1 MVFREE
7 GEPKF
12 NLTILSF
19 VTEPELGCSAF
30 PSKPNPNGPD
40 YDPDYWFGCSFSPSE
55 PAFNRSMRADYNAN
69 TSLLA
74 IVMSWSY
81 DELSPQK
88 PYMIFM
94 TICGGLAFINLVLA
108 RLLGTARSVNQS
120 VRMIV
125 TEL

>member
-1 MVFREE
+1 MDDKVCF
-7 GEPKF
+7 GPDFDINGQLEPRCA
-12 NLTILSF
+12 T
-19 VTEPELGCSAF
+19 ELGCSAF

-69 TSLLA
+69 TSLLT

-88 PYMIFM
+88 PNFFYGFW
-94 TICGGLAFINLVLA
+94 A
-108 RLLGTARSVNQS
+108 RRDQ
-120 VRMIV
+120 
-125 TEL
+125 